1 MSFCGLIKG
10 ITPKIRMLRFVLI
23 NNVLLDLLCV
33 WILLIN
39 QSIDIY
45 SHEYVIHIKNV
56 YVRACVH
63 LCVCGGGGRGS
74 CMLAI
79 CVVCVCPVKGDGV
92 LRMGGAGG
100 ERIFSYV
107 SLCH

>member
-1 MSFCGLIKG
+1 M
-10 ITPKIRMLRFVLI
+10 
-23 NNVLLDLLCV
+23 
-33 WILLIN
+33 
-39 QSIDIY
+39 
-45 SHEYVIHIKNV
+45 

-63 LCVCGGGGRGS
+63 LCVCGGGGGGELYA
-74 CMLAI
+74 CNM
-79 CVVCVCPVKGDGV
+79 CGVCVCPVKGDGV